1 MTVDQSF
8 SPSTS
13 SDEDGEK
20 RRPPALWSACALLFS
35 AIVACI
41 VYMHLKS
48 GLLFCT
54 SDRSRGA
61 NVEHGL
67 GIAFY
72 GSIAAA
78 LAIPFV
84 RKHRRPHGCF
94 APRRGGA
101 WRRDG
106 LRRSRR
112 CELGRDEQL
121 RFHGDDGHLMAATF
135 CRPDSAPF
143 ANDPGEGRA
152 RYDLFGVRS
161 GCAARC

>member
-1 MTVDQSF
+1 VERL
-8 SPSTS
+8 P
-13 SDEDGEK
+13 
-20 RRPPALWSACALLFS
+20 LLFS

-54 SDRSRGA
+54 SDQSRGA

-84 RKHRRPHGCF
+84 RKHRRALTAVLLLGAA
-94 APRRGGA
+94 APGVAMVYVALDGA
-101 WRRDG
+101 NYVG
-106 LRRSRR
+106 TNS
-112 CELGRDEQL
+112 CGFMES
-121 RFHGDDGHLMAATF
+121 AAQA
-135 CRPDSAPF
+135 S
-143 ANDPGEGRA
+143 
-152 RYDLFGVRS
+152 LS
-161 GCAARC
+161 